1 MSTHQRKPSQPRR
14 PARSRA
20 ESWWREWQWWLVAA
34 VAGVAITVIAV
45 VSVAQGGGTGASP
58 ADIAPGS
65 TVQSFSLP
73 DAITGQ
79 PVSLAPFLRKQDV
92 VIVTLMG
99 GF

>member
-1 MSTHQRKPSQPRR
+1 MTTHQRKPSQSGR
-14 PARSRA
+14 PSKYRA
-20 ESWWREWQWWLVAA
+20 ESWWRQWQWWLVAA
-34 VAGVAITVIAV
+34 LAGVAVTVIAV
-45 VSVAQGGGTGASP
+45 VSVAQGGGTGTSP

-79 PVSLAPFLRKQDV
+79 TVSLAPYLRKQDV